1 MEVEGL
7 VVAHNRHIEDVLIS
21 LFIRINLFL
30 NLLCNISIMNGF
42 LFQFN
47 TFSVYLSSFLAPL
60 TSFPIAQLT
69 LSRSCRD

>member
-21 LFIRINLFL
+21 QFIRINLFI

-47 TFSVYLSSFLAPL
+47 KFSVYLS
-60 TSFPIAQLT
+60 
-69 LSRSCRD
+69 